1 MTCSPNCYCNDESK
15 GEYGFVLEK
24 VPKYYALKNYVL
36 EMIDREEYAID
47 QAIPSERT
55 LIDHFGI
62 SRITVRKAIDE
73 LVNEGYLYRLQGK
86 GTYVKGDKVKQD
98 LFMITSCTQD
108 IINHG
113 MTPSR
118 KVIQSRVDGCRA
130 DTARILQIGSEER
143 VFILE
148 RVYYANFEPL
158 NCTLTIL
165 PYRYFPEIEKSD
177 FGKESLYDV
186 LEKKYGVRITKA
198 TRSLEARLALED
210 VAQKLDLHAGAPL
223 LLFEAVTYG
232 VVDGKEVPIE
242 FFESHYRTDRFKFYI
257 NQIK

>member
-1 MTCSPNCYCNDESK
+1 MSRNTL
-15 GEYGFVLEK
+15 LEK
-24 VPKYYALKNYVL
+24 VPKYYALKNYIL

-47 QAIPSERT
+47 QAIPSERA
-55 LIDHFGI
+55 LIDQFGI

-73 LVNEGYLYRLQGK
+73 LANEGYLYRLQGK

-98 LFMITSCTQD
+98 LFNITSCTQD

-118 KVIQSRVDGCRA
+118 KVLTSRVGACRA
-130 DTARILQIGSEER
+130 DTARILQIGSAAQ
-143 VFILE
+143 VFTLE

-165 PYRYFPEIEKSD
+165 PYNYFPGIEKLD
-177 FGKESLYDV
+177 FAKESLYEV
-186 LEKKYGVRITKA
+186 LETKYGVRISKA

-210 VAQKLDLHAGAPL
+210 MAQKLDLHAGAPL

-232 VVDGKEVPIE
+232 VVNGKEVPIE
-242 FFESHYRTDRFKFYI
+242 VFESHYRTDKFKFYI
-257 NQIK
+257 NQIR

>member
-1 MTCSPNCYCNDESK
+1 
-15 GEYGFVLEK
+15 VLEK
-24 VPKYYALKNYVL
+24 VPKYYALKNYIL
-36 EMIDREEYAID
+36 EMIDREEYAIE

-55 LIDHFGI
+55 LIEQFGI
-62 SRITVRKAIDE
+62 SRITIRRAIDV

-118 KVIQSRVDGCRA
+118 KVIQSHVGACRA
-130 DTARILQIGSEER
+130 DTARILQIGSEEQ
-143 VFILE
+143 VFTLE

-165 PYRYFPEIEKSD
+165 PYKYFPGIEKSD
-177 FGKESLYDV
+177 FAKESLYDV
-186 LEKKYGVRITKA
+186 LEKKYGVRISKA

-210 VAQKLDLHAGAPL
+210 MAQKLDLHAGAPL

-232 VVDGKEVPIE
+232 LVEGKEVPIE
-242 FFESHYRTDRFKFYI
+242 VFESHYRTDKFKFYI
-257 NQIK
+257 NQIR